1 MKEFLVIGGF
11 LLVEVSEDVSDEFGD
26 FNEIMEGKFLENIVN
41 NGRCY
46 ELEYEK
52 ILIEEIC
59 EVIFWEVVELEI
71 DFEVLFGKFYV
82 DWDVLEKINVG

>member
-59 EVIFWEVVELEI
+59 EVFFWEVVELEI